1 MGAVARRPIA
11 AVAAALLFVEAVG
24 IVFVHWILGKVVNSQ
39 SMSLAGLDS
48 DVMSTSTYLMGGGF
62 GLYLVACGVLLL
74 RAAVSDRPPGR
85 LGRILLIAC
94 AVVHG
99 VLGALCVGLVGWAAF
114 VAMMVTFGLVVLSV
128 IAYGKRDERGGVPGS
143 AGASDTPPA
152 GPESGT
158 PVTV

>member
-11 AVAAALLFVEAVG
+11 AAAAAVLFVEAVG
-24 IVFVHWILGKVVNSQ
+24 IVFIHWILGKVVNSQ
-39 SMSLAGLDS
+39 SMSLAGLDP
-48 DVMSTSTYLMGGGF
+48 DVMSTSTFVMGGGF

-74 RAAVSDRPPGR
+74 RAALSDRAPGR

-114 VAMMVTFGLVVLSV
+114 AVLMAAFGLIVLSV
-128 IAYGKRDERGGVPGS
+128 IAYGQRDEPGS
-143 AGASDTPPA
+143 PPEPVDAPPA
-152 GPESGT
+152 GPPENGT
-158 PVTV
+158 PAPA

>member
-1 MGAVARRPIA
+1 MARRPIA

-62 GLYLVACGVLLL
+62 GLYLVACGVFLL

-99 VLGALCVGLVGWAAF
+99 VLGALCVGLVGWSAF

-128 IAYGKRDERGGVPGS
+128 IAYGKRDEERAGVPGPVD
-143 AGASDTPPA
+143 APPA
-152 GPESGT
+152 GPPENGT
-158 PVTV
+158 PATA